1 VIFHICESFSAKKR
15 QGNAQFLLFF
25 YALKVRT
32 PLRINFFFVVFF
44 VVSFVLTT
52 MIKKRVVVFSFFCF
66 FHAFSKRSKSLSER
80 KRELKEN

>member
-1 VIFHICESFSAKKR
+1 MYESFSAKKR

-44 VVSFVLTT
+44 VVFFVLTT
-52 MIKKRVVVFSFFCF
+52 IMKVLFSFFCF
-66 FHAFSKRSKSLSER
+66 FIARNAPFHLSL
-80 KRELKEN
+80 

>member
-1 VIFHICESFSAKKR
+1 MYESFSAKKR

-32 PLRINFFFVVFF
+32 PLHINFFFVVFF

-52 MIKKRVVVFSFFCF
+52 IMKVLFSFFCF
-66 FHAFSKRSKSLSER
+66 FIARGNAFKISL
-80 KRELKEN
+80 